1 MANSLFYAVRE
12 ACARVAAVAEHV
24 RLAGDITVY
33 ADHVDP
39 HRVGVPS
46 YDDKH
51 HFRGGAEAMVAYLL
65 ILNAINFGSGYFP
78 SLIKRPGMSG
88 YFTVASR
95 LKDFFEVHGVPSAQG
110 LAELSLERVATILGQ
125 DLEDPVRA
133 ELMSLYRGALKALGS
148 LLTEQYRGRY
158 TALLEESDHSA
169 ERLVESL
176 VRLKDFQDVAHYRG
190 FEVPFY
196 KRAQIAVSDLA
207 LAFGGRGY
215 GFFEDLDELTI
226 FADNLVP
233 HVLRT
238 DGLLV
243 YSPALVMRLARG
255 ELVAPGSPE
264 EVEIRAVA
272 LHAVEELVRELR
284 GRGLEVS
291 ARQIDIYLWNR
302 GQTPRYKRLP
312 RHRTRTVFY

>member
-1 MANSLFYAVRE
+1 MFETVRE
-12 ACARVAAVAEHV
+12 ACARVAAVADHV
-24 RLAGDITVY
+24 RLVGDITLY
-33 ADHVDP
+33 ADRFDP
-39 HRVGVPS
+39 RSVSVPS
-46 YDDKH
+46 YDERH
-51 HFRGGAEAMVAYLL
+51 HFRGDAEATVAYLL
-65 ILNAINFGSGYFP
+65 MLDTVNFGSGYFP
-78 SLIKRPGMSG
+78 RLIKRKGMSG

-95 LKDFFEVHGVPSAQG
+95 LKDVFEARGAPSAQ
-110 LAELSLERVATILGQ
+110 ELSELSPEQVTSLLGQ

-133 ELMSLYRGALKALGS
+133 ELMSLYAGALNELGS
-148 LLTEQYRGRY
+148 LLVEKYQGRY
-158 TALLEESDHSA
+158 AALLEEADHSA
-169 ERLVESL
+169 GRLVAGLS
-176 VRLKDFQDVAHYRG
+176 RLKDFRDIAYYRG

-196 KRAQIAVSDLA
+196 KRAQITVSDLA

-215 GFFEDLDELTI
+215 GFFEDLDQLTM

-243 YSPALVMRLARG
+243 YGPELATKLARG

-291 ARQIDIYLWNR
+291 ARQIDIALWNR
-302 GQTPRYKRLP
+302 GQEPRYKRLP